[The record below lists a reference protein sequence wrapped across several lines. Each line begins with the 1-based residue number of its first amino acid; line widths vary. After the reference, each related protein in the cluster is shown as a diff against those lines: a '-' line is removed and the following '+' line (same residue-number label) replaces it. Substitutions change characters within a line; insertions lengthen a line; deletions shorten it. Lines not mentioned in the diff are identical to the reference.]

1 MIHILLETA
10 DIFAVDKPEGL
21 ASIHDQRNE
30 CLLSLLAAQFPE
42 KLYVVHRLDKEVSG
56 VILFARNA
64 AAHKYLTQQSSD
76 RNVEKRYVTLTHSV
90 IEQDSGVIDK
100 PLREFGSGRMGVDA
114 ERGKPSSTE
123 FRVTERLRSYTLV
136 EAYPHTG

>member
-10 DIFAVDKPEGL
+10 DILAVDKPEGP
-21 ASIHDQRNE
+21 ASIHDQGKE

-64 AAHKYLTQQSSD
+64 AAHKHLTQQFSD

-100 PLREFGSGRMGVDA
+100 PLRGFGSGRMGVDA